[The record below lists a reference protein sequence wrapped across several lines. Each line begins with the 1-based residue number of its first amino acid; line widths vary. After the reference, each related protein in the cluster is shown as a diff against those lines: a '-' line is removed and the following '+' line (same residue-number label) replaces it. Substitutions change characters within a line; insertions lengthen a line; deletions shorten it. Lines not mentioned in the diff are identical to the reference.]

1 MLSGRVGRQAEAGGS
16 DVPRGGLKKL
26 PFVGRPPLGKRVG
39 LVLQGQDAAD
49 ATSKGLK

>member
-1 MLSGRVGRQAEAGGS
+1 MLSGRVGHQAEAGGS
-16 DVPRGGLKKL
+16 DVRGVAPKKL

-39 LVLQGQDAAD
+39 LVLQGQDDAD